1 MPQFREPELKPAA
14 DRLSKE
20 IKEICKNGS
29 GKIRFGEIITLFP
42 GFPPQLKP
50 EVESRGD
57 IIFNDS
63 GFENKGESKVIQY
76 PMKLKGMNT
85 TLKINIPQLLRGKYK
100 CTDNGFD
107 LAFNPG
113 ETIKASIKIGFF
125 EPSTDLRGIQVT
137 DSAIFIKT
145 LDKKTDL
152 TIDLI

>member
-1 MPQFREPELKPAA
+1 MPQFRQPELKPAA
-14 DRLSKE
+14 DKLSLEMKG
-20 IKEICKNGS
+20 ICKNGT
-29 GKIRFGEIITLFP
+29 GKIGFGEIITLFP
-42 GFPPQLKP
+42 GFPAKLKP

-57 IIFNDS
+57 IVFNNS
-63 GFENKGESKVIQY
+63 VFENKEKSKVIQY

-85 TLKINIPQLLRGKYK
+85 TLKINIPQLLRGTYK
-100 CTDNGFD
+100 CGENGFS
-107 LAFNPG
+107 LIFNPG

-137 DSAIFIKT
+137 DSSIFIKT